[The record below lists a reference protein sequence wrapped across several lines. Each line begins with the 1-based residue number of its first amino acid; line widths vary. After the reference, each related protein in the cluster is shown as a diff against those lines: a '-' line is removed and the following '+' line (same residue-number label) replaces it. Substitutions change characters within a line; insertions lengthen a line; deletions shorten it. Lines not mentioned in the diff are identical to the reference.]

1 MKNIIEGKDIRF
13 SYDGTEVIK
22 GVDISIRQGRM
33 IGLLGANGVGK
44 STLLKILCGILNIK
58 SGKLFFEEKE
68 LRHISNR
75 DTAKRIAYIP
85 QNSTFD
91 FPFTVSEVVNMGRAP
106 YLGRFEF
113 ENEKD
118 MQISFQAMQKVGIEH
133 LKDRLI
139 TEISGGE
146 RQLTSIARALAQEP
160 EIMILDEPVTFLD
173 LKHKSKI
180 MEILNNLKNQKT
192 LTIISATHDI
202 YASLYYF
209 DEIIVLKDGII
220 FAEGSSDEI
229 LREDILSSA
238 YGIKVNVRKEHG
250 RTFVI
255 PSV

>member
-1 MKNIIEGKDIRF
+1 SISQGK
-13 SYDGTEVIK
+13 
-22 GVDISIRQGRM
+22 M

-58 SGKLFFEEKE
+58 TGKLFFEKKE
-68 LRHISNR
+68 LRHFSKR
-75 DTAKRIAYIP
+75 ETAKRIAYIP
-85 QNSTFD
+85 QNSTFG

-113 ENEKD
+113 ENKED
-118 MQISFQAMQKVGIEH
+118 MQIAFQAMEKVGIEH

-160 EIMILDEPVTFLD
+160 DIMILDEPVTFLD

-180 MEILNNLKNQKT
+180 MEILNTLKEQKN
-192 LTIISATHDI
+192 LTIIAATHDI
-202 YASLYYF
+202 YASLFYF
-209 DEIIVLKDGII
+209 DEIIVLKDGEI
-220 FAEGSSDEI
+220 FAEGRSDEI
-229 LREDILSSA
+229 LAEDILSSA
-238 YGIKVNVRKEHG
+238 YGIKVTVRKEND

-255 PSV
+255 PSA